1 MAQKNKTPADLIIT
15 NASQLLTLE
24 PRYAVSEDPDA
35 ASLGLIEDGAV
46 AVSDGAILEC
56 APAADIEARYS
67 AKALIRVPG
76 CVVSPGLV
84 DCHTHLVFPATR
96 EAEFE
101 MRNKGLSYKE
111 ITLRGGGIH
120 ASVRRMRDAQKPE
133 LYARSLPL
141 LNSAMVHGTTT
152 VEIKSG
158 YGLTT
163 DDEIKSL
170 EVVAELGKDHPLDI
184 VSTFLGAHEIPEE
197 YRDDPEGYIRILI
210 DEMMPEVRR
219 RGLAEFCDIFC
230 EEHVYNVEQSRR
242 ILSAAAGMGFRIK
255 MHADELE
262 PVGGAELAA
271 ELKAVSADHL
281 VAASDEGIR
290 AMAEAGVVPVLL
302 PGTTF
307 SLGSHKYARA
317 RDMIDAGLPV
327 ALATDFNP
335 GTCFTESLQIIIA
348 VACVYLKMTAAEC
361 IVACT
366 RNAAK
371 AVDREGTVG
380 SLAPGKKADIV
391 VWNIP
396 DYRHIGYHF
405 GVNLVATTLKD
416 GKVVFSRRQ

>member
-1 MAQKNKTPADLIIT
+1 MTRKNKTPADLIIT

-24 PRYAVSEDPDA
+24 PQYAVSEDPDA
-35 ASLGLIEDGAV
+35 VSLGLIEDGAV
-46 AVSDGAILEC
+46 AVTDGVILEC
-56 APAADIEARYS
+56 APAADIEAKYS
-67 AKALIRVPG
+67 PREKLRVPG
-76 CVVSPGLV
+76 CVVGPGLV

-101 MRNKGLSYKE
+101 MRNRGLSYKE

-120 ASVRRMRDAQKPE
+120 ASVSKMRGTRKPE

-141 LNSAMVHGTTT
+141 LDSAMAHGTTT

-163 DDEIKSL
+163 TDEIKSL
-170 EVVAELGKDHPLDI
+170 EVIAELSKNHPLDI

-219 RGLAEFCDIFC
+219 RGLAGFCDIFC

-242 ILSAAAGMGFRIK
+242 ILSAAAGMGFKIK

-271 ELKAVSADHL
+271 ELKAISADHL

-290 AMAEAGVVPVLL
+290 AMAAAGVVPVLL

-366 RNAAK
+366 RNAAR
-371 AVDREGTVG
+371 AVDREGTAG

-405 GVNLVATTLKD
+405 GVNLVAVTLKD
-416 GKVVFSRRQ
+416 GKVVFRRQ